1 MRLQASWG
9 GCRQWVSMA
18 RIVVVS
24 AAYWGDVMPFVPVA
38 DELARRGHDV
48 TFAVPEGFHD
58 VLAGHRFDLVHL
70 GTQFSP
76 RELDQHGHL
85 FDRATTVSGIRAL
98 MDLWIRQLTIEPAD
112 EIIAVLE
119 GLDADLF
126 LSHNTSAFV
135 VRLVSDVTGVPLVVG
150 HLFPMMI
157 PSASQVPPI
166 LPVPRRLGPVQHA
179 VNRAGW
185 WVGRRLTARL
195 MFDREINE
203 LRRRRGLA
211 PLHANVG
218 FAWEDA
224 VRILL
229 LSSRHYWPRPEG
241 WPDHLIHTGFTVW
254 GDPDAELPEDIRDYL
269 ETGEPPVLV
278 TLGTSAGANARDAFH
293 LAAEAVTAEGLRP
306 LLLVGSHQ
314 NLERLGGRRDAWTF
328 APLPA
333 VLPRCRAVVH
343 ASGHGTTAAALT
355 AGIPQVGLPQG
366 FDQVVHARRV
376 VELNVGREVPW
387 KRRSMSRLRSALR
400 AVLDDDV
407 ARSATA
413 FADRLRAEDG
423 PGVAATA
430 VEEVLA

>member
-1 MRLQASWG
+1 
-9 GCRQWVSMA
+9 MA

-70 GTQFSP
+70 GTDFSP

-85 FDRATTVSGIRAL
+85 FDRANTVSGIRAL
-98 MDLWIRQLTIEPAD
+98 MDLWIRQLTIERAH
-112 EIIAVLE
+112 EIVAVLE

-135 VRLVSDVTGVPLVVG
+135 VRLVSDVTGAPLVVG

-157 PSASQVPPI
+157 PSAAQVPPI
-166 LPVPRRLGPVQHA
+166 LPLPRLGPVQRPI
-179 VNRAGW
+179 NRVGW
-185 WVGRRLTARL
+185 WFGRRLTARL
-195 MFDREINE
+195 MFDREVNE

-224 VRILL
+224 IRILL
-229 LSSRHYWPRPEG
+229 LSSPHYWPRPAD
-241 WPDHLIHTGFTVW
+241 WPEHLIHTGFTVW
-254 GDPDAELPEDIRDYL
+254 GEPDAVLPEDIRDYL
-269 ETGEPPVLV
+269 DAGDPPVLV

-306 LLLVGSHQ
+306 LLLVGSEQ
-314 NLERLGGRRDAWTF
+314 NLARLGRRPYAWTF

-333 VLPRCRAVVH
+333 VLPRCRAVIH

-355 AGIPQVGLPQG
+355 TGTPQVGLPQG
-366 FDQVVHARRV
+366 FDQIVHARRV
-376 VELNVGREVPW
+376 EQLNVGREVAW
-387 KRRSMSRLRSALR
+387 KRRSVPRLRTALR

-407 ARSATA
+407 AGAAATL
-413 FADRLRAEDG
+413 ADRLRAEDG